1 MDYMF
6 LIYSDEAKR
15 EQMTP
20 EQKAESINRSWAV
33 IDEATA
39 RGVFKGASPL
49 ESVRAAFTARDRQG
63 KIGITDGPFAETKEA
78 LGGYYILDC
87 AGLEEAKYWAGR
99 MAATG
104 CGASIEFRPLR
115 AIPGRQ
121 DEVAQEREVASSV
134 NA

>member
-6 LIYSDEAKR
+6 LIYVDEAHR
-15 EQMTP
+15 EQMTS
-20 EQKAESINRSWAV
+20 EQKSAAISRSWAV

-49 ESVRAAFTARDRQG
+49 ESARVAFTVRERQG
-63 KIGITDGPFAETKEA
+63 KISITDGPFAETKEA

-87 AGLEEAKYWAGR
+87 ASLEDAKYWAGR
-99 MAATG
+99 MAYTG

-115 AIPGRQ
+115 AIPERQ
-121 DEVAQEREVASSV
+121 DMAASASELASSV

>member
-6 LIYSDEAKR
+6 LIYLDEAQR

-20 EQKAESINRSWAV
+20 AQKSAAINRSWAV

-49 ESVRAAFTARDRQG
+49 ESVHAAFTARERQG

-78 LGGYYILDC
+78 LGGYYIIEC
-87 AGLEEAKYWAGR
+87 AGLEDAKYWAGR
-99 MAATG
+99 MAYSG
-104 CGASIEFRPLR
+104 CGASVEFRPLR
-115 AIPGRQ
+115 AIPDRQ
-121 DEVAQEREVASSV
+121 DIAAPARELASSV
-134 NA
+134 KA